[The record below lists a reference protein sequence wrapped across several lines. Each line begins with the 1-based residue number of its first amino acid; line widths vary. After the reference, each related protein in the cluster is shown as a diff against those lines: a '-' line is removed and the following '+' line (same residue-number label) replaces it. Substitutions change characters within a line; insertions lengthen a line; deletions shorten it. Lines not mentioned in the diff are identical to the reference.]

1 MKKLKSYLRA
11 TVTQPEKSVLKFLL
25 WWGFIFL
32 LSILVRLPHFLS
44 KNFWFDGDE
53 AIIGIMAQDL
63 LAGNSFPF
71 YFSGQNYGLSTFEV
85 FSTGIFEL
93 ILGPGIWA
101 LRLGGLLLFSLG
113 VTFVLRTIQSDQL
126 PRWLFAAILLLLVT
140 FPTWYLWGSMVR
152 GGYVTAFLFVCII
165 FYCLFRMKPSTVQ
178 LVLIGICSGIAFES
192 HVLIL
197 LPFSTLIAWWLLQQ
211 ERILVKSVAIL
222 TGFIL
227 TITLFRWFGYLDAA
241 NWGGTQ
247 PTWGWN
253 SQIENLQLQMH
264 GLVAGFSS
272 FSHFEMNI
280 PRPFWWDIL
289 LKLFLIVS
297 GIYLIWHFF
306 YSKSVERKQYL
317 LIFLSISA
325 YLILISTIGTAS
337 PRYWIGLF
345 TGLLFWLIVAICKDR
360 TATISILT
368 VSVLCM
374 ISFAGIFS
382 GSKMKQHWYDA
393 GVNEIQAFEGF
404 HKTVR
409 ETGAKAI
416 FITDNFV
423 QYQWNYLYGKEIPAS
438 MFRTKG
444 ERIERFCRRV
454 NEIYKENPDD
464 AIIGG
469 LWGVFFTMDTIQGF
483 NDDRLQVETK
493 YFINPNARDEFVQQG
508 LRFVEEKGG

>member
-1 MKKLKSYLRA
+1 MKTLKSYLLA
-11 TVTQPEKSVLKFLL
+11 TVAQPKKSVLKFFL
-25 WWGFIFL
+25 WWGLMFL

-93 ILGPGIWA
+93 IVGPSIWA

-113 VTFVLRTIQSDQL
+113 VTFVLRTIQSYQL
-126 PRWLFAAILLLLVT
+126 SRWLFAAIVLLLLT

-165 FYCLFRMKPSTVQ
+165 FYCLFRMKQSIIQ

-197 LPFSTLIAWWLLQQ
+197 LPFSTFIAWWLLQQ
-211 ERILVKSVAIL
+211 EQILVKSFTIL
-222 TGFIL
+222 TGCIL
-227 TITLFRWFGYLDAA
+227 TITLFRWFGYLNEAD
-241 NWGGTQ
+241 WGAT
-247 PTWGWN
+247 PSIWGWN
-253 SQIENLQLQMH
+253 SQIENFQLQLH
-264 GLVAGFSS
+264 GLVGGFSS

-280 PRPFWWDIL
+280 PRPLWWDIL
-289 LKLFLIVS
+289 LKLFLLVS

-306 YSKSVERKQYL
+306 YSKSVVRKQYL
-317 LIFLSISA
+317 LIFLSVFV

-345 TGLLFWLIVAICKDR
+345 TGLLFWLIFAVSTSRQTKF
-360 TATISILT
+360 SVFT
-368 VSVLCM
+368 VGVLCL

-382 GSKMKQHWYDA
+382 GSKMKQHWYEA
-393 GVNEIQAFEGF
+393 GVNEITAFEGF
-404 HKTVR
+404 HEAVQN
-409 ETGAKAI
+409 TGAKAI

-444 ERIERFCRRV
+444 ERIERFCTRV
-454 NEIYKENPDD
+454 NEIYKENPNDVV
-464 AIIGG
+464 IGG
-469 LWGVFFTMDTIQGF
+469 LWGIFFTMDTIQGF
-483 NDDRLQVETK
+483 NDSRQQVETK
-493 YFINPNARDEFVQQG
+493 YFVNPNAKKEFVQQG
-508 LRFVEEKGG
+508 LKFVAEKGG

>member
-1 MKKLKSYLRA
+1 MKRLKSYLGA
-11 TVTQPEKSVLKFLL
+11 TMPRPETSVLKFFF
-25 WWGFIFL
+25 WWGTLFL

-44 KNFWFDGDE
+44 KDFWFDGDE

-63 LAGNSFPF
+63 LAGISFPF

-85 FSTGIFEL
+85 LSTGIFEL

-113 VTFVLRTIQSDQL
+113 VTFVLRTIQSYQL
-126 PRWLFAAILLLLVT
+126 PRWLFVAFILLLVT

-178 LVLIGICSGIAFES
+178 LMLIGICSGIAFEA

-197 LPFSTLIAWWLLQQ
+197 LPFSTLVVWWLWQQ
-211 ERILVKSVAIL
+211 KGILLKSAIVL
-222 TGFIL
+222 VGFV
-227 TITLFRWFGYLDAA
+227 ITVVLFRWLGYLDEA

-247 PTWGWN
+247 PKWGWN
-253 SQIENLQLQMH
+253 SQIENFQLQLH

-289 LKLFLIVS
+289 LKLFLVVS
-297 GIYLIWHFF
+297 GIYLIGRFF
-306 YSKSVERKQYL
+306 YSAPQEKKHYL
-317 LIFLSISA
+317 LVVLFVSV

-345 TGLLFWLIVAICKDR
+345 TGLLFWLIFAVCTSRQTKF
-360 TATISILT
+360 SVFT
-368 VSVLCM
+368 VGVLCL

-393 GVNEIQAFEGF
+393 GVNEIKAFEGF
-404 HKTVR
+404 HEAVQN
-409 ETGAKAI
+409 TGAKAI

-423 QYQWNYLYGKEIPAS
+423 QYQWNYFYGKEIPAS

-444 ERIERFCRRV
+444 ERIERFCNRV
-454 NEIYKENPDD
+454 NGIYEANPDD
-464 AIIGG
+464 VIIGG
-469 LWGVFFTMDTIQGF
+469 LWGIFFTMDTIQGF
-483 NDDRLQVETK
+483 NDSRQQIETK
-493 YFINPNARDEFVQQG
+493 YFINPNAKKEFVQQG
-508 LRFVEEKGG
+508 LKFVAEKGG